1 MLPAVTMSLDVDEI
15 ERRGHALFDA
25 LDDEMAHAIE
35 RAGEIIAEEAR
46 QNHAFTNRTGDLE
59 ASIRSI
65 PPVGRF
71 LDGTLRGGVV
81 ADMPYASY
89 VEGSDD
95 GLPMVRRRRARSS
108 SPRSSRSSLN
118 WTTRSKPLPIVRP
131 SALGSG
137 DRGAHPRGRSRHLR
151 PAQVARDRWQCETGR
166 PVRERERKIT
176 ADEILAVCAGNTPAL
191 LLMQDRGTVSD
202 TVRTA
207 SGAGVESV
215 DRVDWIVLGITEDT
229 RQVDDAL
236 TGSTGLTG
244 VYQMQDGVYQQL
256 NALKIPGLWQ
266 TTRVHSRGHSWG
278 LVVPGTVY
286 VTVMR
291 FSTDVELPVVP
302 ITDTSTT
309 MSEMD
314 LNLNIGG
321 ETAPPGKPFVTVKV
335 DTITP

>member
-1 MLPAVTMSLDVDEI
+1 VTAARIREVEAAIFAQLKSLE
-15 ERRGHALFDA
+15 
-25 LDDEMAHAIE
+25 
-35 RAGEIIAEEAR
+35 
-46 QNHAFTNRTGDLE
+46 T
-59 ASIRSI
+59 
-65 PPVGRF
+65 
-71 LDGTLRGGVV
+71 DGNVKL
-81 ADMPYASY
+81 
-89 VEGSDD
+89 
-95 GLPMVRRRRARSS
+95 
-108 SPRSSRSSLN
+108 
-118 WTTRSKPLPIVRP
+118 
-131 SALGSG
+131 
-137 DRGAHPRGRSRHLR
+137 
-151 PAQVARDRWQCETGR
+151 VARFANASG
-166 PVRERERKIT
+166 KIT

-321 ETAPPGKPFVTVKV
+321 EAAPPGKPFVTVKV